1 MKYYA
6 KRLLDNKKIMS
17 TDAKELGTLEDIHI
31 NAKTGNIMNLVISP
45 ADGVD
50 IAKYQKEEDYILIPF
65 SAVSAV
71 KDYIIVDKDKAK
83 VFSQR

>member
-6 KRLLDNKKIMS
+6 KRLLDDKKIMS
-17 TDAKELGTLEDIHI
+17 TDAKELGTLDDIHI
-31 NAKTGNIMNLVISP
+31 NAKTGTIVDLVVIP
-45 ADGVD
+45 AEGLDVT
-50 IAKYQKEEDYILIPF
+50 KYKKDEEFILIPF

-83 VFSQR
+83 AFMTR

>member
-6 KRLLDNKKIMS
+6 KTLLDNKQVMS
-17 TDAKELGTLEDIHI
+17 TDAKELGTLEDIYI
-31 NAKTGNIMNLVISP
+31 DAKTGNITELVISP
-45 ADGVD
+45 SGGLDVT
-50 IAKYQKEEDYILIPF
+50 KYRKDENYILVPF

-83 VFSQR
+83 SFIAK

>member
-1 MKYYA
+1 MKYHA

-45 ADGVD
+45 AEGVD
-50 IAKYQKEEDYILIPF
+50 ASKYNRDEDHILIPF

-83 VFSQR
+83 AFASR

>member
-6 KRLLDNKKIMS
+6 KRLLDDKKIMS

-45 ADGVD
+45 AEGLDVT
-50 IAKYQKEEDYILIPF
+50 KYQREEDYILIPF
-65 SAVSAV
+65 SSVSAV
-71 KDYIIVDKDKAK
+71 KDYIIVDKEKAK
-83 VFSQR
+83 VFTAR

>member
-1 MKYYA
+1 MKYHA

-31 NAKTGNIMNLVISP
+31 NAKTGNIMNLVVSP
-45 ADGVD
+45 AEGVD
-50 IAKYQKEEDYILIPF
+50 ATKYNREEDYILIPF

-71 KDYIIVDKDKAK
+71 KDYIIVAKDKARGFM
-83 VFSQR
+83 VR

>member
-17 TDAKELGTLEDIHI
+17 TDAKELGMLEDIHI
-31 NAKTGNIMNLVISP
+31 NAKTGSIMDLVVSP
-45 ADGVD
+45 ADGLDV
-50 IAKYQKEEDYILIPF
+50 AKYQKEEDYILIPF

-83 VFSQR
+83 SFMTR

>member
-17 TDAKELGTLEDIHI
+17 TDAKELGILEDIHI
-31 NAKTGNIMNLVISP
+31 NAKTGAIMDLVITPS
-45 ADGVD
+45 DGVD
-50 IAKYQKEEDYILIPF
+50 VTKYQKDENYILIPF
-65 SAVSAV
+65 AAVSAV

-83 VFSQR
+83 SFMTR

>member
-6 KRLLDNKKIMS
+6 RRLLDNKKIMS

-31 NAKTGNIMNLVISP
+31 NAKTGAIMDLVVTPS
-45 ADGVD
+45 DGLD
-50 IAKYQKEEDYILIPF
+50 LAKYQKEEDYILIPF

-83 VFSQR
+83 GFMVR

>member
-6 KRLLDNKKIMS
+6 KTLLDNKQVMS
-17 TDAKELGTLEDIHI
+17 TDAKELGTLDDIYI
-31 NAKTGNIMNLVISP
+31 DAKTGNITELVISP
-45 ADGVD
+45 SDALDVT
-50 IAKYQKEEDYILIPF
+50 KYRKEEDYILVPF

-83 VFSQR
+83 SFIAK